1 MSEGSRDRI
10 EGTVN
15 EATGRGKSAFGD
27 LTGNEQTQA
36 EGEMDQAHG
45 QMQQGVGD
53 VKDKVADTV
62 DNAKDKL
69 GDMAKKLTGGD

>member
-1 MSEGSRDRI
+1 MSEGTRDRI
-10 EGTVN
+10 EGKVDET
-15 EATGRGKSAFGD
+15 TGRGKSALGD

-53 VKDKVADTV
+53 VKDTV

-69 GDMAKKLTGGD
+69 GDMAKKLTGGN